1 MANGLLDFLQTPAG
15 TGLLSAVAGGMA
27 GARRGTPW
35 NNAGRAGLAG
45 LTGYAQ
51 AQDDIL
57 RKQEQDYQKQ
67 FRQMQMDKMQSD
79 LATAQ
84 AAKEWK
90 TGLPGMLEQSR
101 PKVEGFKPDT
111 FDETDNPFGQMANV
125 TPGNPQALQSY
136 LMQPSS
142 PFADKLIEQQLFPK
156 APDYKTVGNTLVQTG
171 QDGVKPVFTA
181 PTESKPTEIS
191 RLAAERD
198 ALPQGHP
205 MRRVYDNA
213 ISKQTTHAPA
223 PSATVNQ
230 FTEKEENKAV
240 GKHFGEQ
247 YSKTQEA
254 GLMAGSKINKYTR
267 LNQLL
272 EGVNTG
278 KLTPLGVE
286 VASAAQ
292 SLGFS
297 IDPKLANKQAADA
310 LSNEMALELRD
321 PSGGAGMPGAMSDQD
336 RAFLQNMVPG
346 LSKTPEGRKL
356 MTETATSLAK
366 RDQEVA
372 RKAREYRKKRG
383 TIDEGFYEELQQYSE
398 ANPLFKQQPK
408 QTGAPTRAVNPK
420 TGEVIELVNGK
431 WQKAK

>member
-27 GARRGTPW
+27 GARRGQPW

-156 APDYKTVGNTLVQTG
+156 APDYKTVGNTLLQVGTE
-171 QDGVKPVFTA
+171 GVKPVYT
-181 PTESKPTEIS
+181 
-191 RLAAERD
+191 AAEKD
-198 ALPQGHP
+198 KLPWYVKQDEQGKTQ
-205 MRRVYDNA
+205 YDPAYLTNQERLNRA
-213 ISKQTTHAPA
+213 GAGRQTTIVNPA
-223 PSATVNQ
+223 LDPFKNEQSLRKEYQDNPYVKAGAEMNNAFRTIEAAYARPSAANDLAMATKYMKILDPASVVRESEFALAVNATGLMDKVYNYANMVKTGQ
-230 FTEKEENKAV
+230 KLNPNQRKDFYDSAKAINDAFQSETGKVQNTYRGIAAQYGLSPDNTTLGPEFKQKENKPNPKSKLIKV
-240 GKHFGEQ
+240 DGKTVSGVWNP
-247 YSKTQEA
+247 
-254 GLMAGSKINKYTR
+254 KIGKYT
-267 LNQLL
+267 
-272 EGVNTG
+272 TPDG
-278 KLTPLGVE
+278 K
-286 VASAAQ
+286 
-292 SLGFS
+292 F
-297 IDPKLANKQAADA
+297 
-310 LSNEMALELRD
+310 
-321 PSGGAGMPGAMSDQD
+321 
-336 RAFLQNMVPG
+336 
-346 LSKTPEGRKL
+346 
-356 MTETATSLAK
+356 
-366 RDQEVA
+366 
-372 RKAREYRKKRG
+372 
-383 TIDEGFYEELQQYSE
+383 
-398 ANPLFKQQPK
+398 
-408 QTGAPTRAVNPK
+408 
-420 TGEVIELVNGK
+420 VIEE
-431 WQKAK
+431 